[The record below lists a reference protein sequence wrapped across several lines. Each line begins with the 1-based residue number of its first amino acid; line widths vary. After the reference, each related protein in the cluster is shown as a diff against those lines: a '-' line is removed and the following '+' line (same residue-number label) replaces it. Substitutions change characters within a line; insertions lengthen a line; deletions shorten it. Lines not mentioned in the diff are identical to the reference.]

1 MRLIIIAV
9 LVSTLA
15 AAPEKKPSK
24 KAANQTSK
32 SEAAL
37 TGCLDQQGERYVVSS
52 ETDMKKLT
60 VLSAKSFSN
69 DNFARY
75 VGHKVTVHGGHNGE
89 SFEVVSIEDI
99 AETCSR

>member
-1 MRLIIIAV
+1 MRLIIMVVMI
-9 LVSTLA
+9 STLA

-24 KAANQTSK
+24 KTANQAPK

-52 ETDMKKLT
+52 ETDMKKLF

-75 VGHKVTVHGGHNGE
+75 IGHKVTVHGRHDGE
-89 SFEVVSIEDI
+89 SFEVVRIEDV